1 MLYAGF
7 ALLAISFAGITLAV
21 ATTPHGVIAVVMA
34 LGGLGLGFV
43 MPNLTV
49 FAQEAVPRTQLGIVT
64 ALLQSLRMIGG
75 MLGTAAV
82 GALVMALY
90 QGSVEQAAAAA
101 GAQSWAPRLADP
113 QVLVKRVHAA
123 EIHTGRYLSR
133 IRWPG
138 AGRIWPRIARIR
150 RTSRTACGPC
160 GGIDCAVARESRAAH
175 RFQKTRARRT
185 ATALDAGV
193 E

>member
-113 QVLVKRVHAA
+113 QVLVSASTQQRFIQDVTSAGFDGPALVESGRASLVSAVHLGQLAGLAAALIALWRVRAV
-123 EIHTGRYLSR
+123 
-133 IRWPG
+133 
-138 AGRIWPRIARIR
+138 PRIVFRK
-150 RTSRTACGPC
+150 
-160 GGIDCAVARESRAAH
+160 REPAAPRQH
-175 RFQKTRARRT
+175 
-185 ATALDAGV
+185 
-193 E
+193 